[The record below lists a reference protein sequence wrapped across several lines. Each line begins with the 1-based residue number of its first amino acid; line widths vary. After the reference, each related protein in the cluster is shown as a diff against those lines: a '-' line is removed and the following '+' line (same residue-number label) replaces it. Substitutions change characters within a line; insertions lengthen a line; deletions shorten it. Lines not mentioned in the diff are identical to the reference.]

1 MKRILTLL
9 VASTI
14 ISTSFASGLSV
25 VPPVKKEN
33 KIKATDV
40 LIPIGKNGETISV
53 MELSRMKV
61 KELEALTGEKM
72 SFVDKVGFK
81 IAQNQLRH
89 SINADGSF
97 NNHKMEKLAGK
108 AADASGFHLGGFA
121 LGFLLFLIGVLI
133 AYLIKDDLKA
143 QRVKWAWIGAA
154 AGLVLWLILG
164 VII

>member
-14 ISTSFASGLSV
+14 ITSSFASGLSV

-53 MELSRMKV
+53 MQLSQMKV
-61 KELEALTGEKM
+61 KDLEALTGEKM

-97 NNHKMEKLAGK
+97 NSRKMEKMAEK
-108 AADASGFHLGGFA
+108 ADASGFHLGGFA

>member
-1 MKRILTLL
+1 MKRILTLW
-9 VASTI
+9 VALAI
-14 ISTSFASGLSV
+14 IATSFASGSSV
-25 VPPVKKEN
+25 VPPLKKES

-40 LIPIGKNGETISV
+40 LIPIGKNGQTISL
-53 MELSRMKV
+53 MELSHLKI
-61 KELEALTGEKM
+61 KELEVITGEKM
-72 SFVDKVGFK
+72 SLVDKVGFK

-97 NNHKMEKLAGK
+97 NNRKLEKMAGK

-154 AGLVLWLILG
+154 AGLVLWLLLG